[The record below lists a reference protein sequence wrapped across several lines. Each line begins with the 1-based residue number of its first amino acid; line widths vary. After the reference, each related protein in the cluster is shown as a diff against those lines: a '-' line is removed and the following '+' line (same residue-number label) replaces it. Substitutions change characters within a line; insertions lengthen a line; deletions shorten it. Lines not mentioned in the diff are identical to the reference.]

1 MLFFTIPLQKNSNEG
16 IYELLGI
23 EDYKQKK
30 RLRSPSDLVNSSPKV
45 RKLDKSDKFE
55 VKLDVIHFRPEEI
68 TVKTVGKD
76 LIVEGKHG
84 ERLDENGFV
93 SRQFTRRYEM
103 PEDIDLERM
112 SSSLSADGKLFIK
125 APIKQSSP
133 KERVIP
139 ITFEDK
145 SKKTIENSEDGKET
159 KESKESDQNE
169 KVCGA

>member
-1 MLFFTIPLQKNSNEG
+1 MLFFTIPLRQNSNEG
-16 IYELLGI
+16 IYELLGL
-23 EDYKQKK
+23 EDCKQRK
-30 RLRSPSDLVNSSPKV
+30 RVRSPSNLVTSSPKV
-45 RKLDKSDKFE
+45 RKQNKSDKFE

-84 ERLDENGFV
+84 ERPDENGFV

-103 PEDIDLERM
+103 SENIDLEQM
-112 SSSLSADGKLFIK
+112 TSSLSADGKLSIE

-139 ITFEDK
+139 IIFEEK
-145 SKKTIENSEDGKET
+145 SEKTIENSKDS
-159 KESKESDQNE
+159 KESKECDQNE
-169 KVCGA
+169 VNGA